1 MSAQSDHAA
10 AADEAPQHSGD
21 FIAAGVEVMEVL
33 RGERAFSA
41 EQAEAGEGFGN

>member
-1 MSAQSDHAA
+1 MLAKGELAA

-21 FIAAGVEVMEVL
+21 FIAAGVEVVEVL

>member
-1 MSAQSDHAA
+1 MLARSELAA

-21 FIAAGVEVMEVL
+21 FIAAGVEVVEVL
-33 RGERAFSA
+33 RGKGVFCA